1 MKKLLLLALA
11 LLLAFPCGNALAE
24 GADQQRQDLKQ
35 AMESMPNSRI
45 EQLTGEIW
53 LNSGEESK
61 IAFLFGVELAID
73 VERAINAHQMQSDVK
88 KKGRK
93 AKVHQTTLSPFETG
107 WHKAF
112 SGVALGDIVKQI
124 DGWYAQHPDQRNR
137 LVMDVI
143 WFELVQPKLGK

>member
-24 GADQQRQDLKQ
+24 DQAQQRQDLKQ
-35 AMESMPNSRI
+35 AMETMPNSRI
-45 EQLTGEIW
+45 EQLTGEAW
-53 LNSGEESK
+53 LNSEEDAK
-61 IAFLFGVELAID
+61 IAVLFGVELAID
-73 VERAINAHQMQSDVK
+73 VERAIDARMQASAK
-88 KKGRK
+88 KAGKK
-93 AKVHQTTLSPFETG
+93 AKAARTNLSPFETG

-112 SGVALGDIVKQI
+112 SGVALSDIAKQI
-124 DGWYAQHPDQRNR
+124 DGWYAEHPDQKQR